1 MVKNDYV
8 MRMIEQLS
16 AVIGQIIGLKN
27 QKKFKESQEILNTT
41 LKRYLGLNLQ
51 SLDILSY
58 KDLIRIISAG
68 EKPDSEKCI
77 ILAELLKQESG
88 IYEAQGNYINAY
100 SLQLKSL
107 NILIEV
113 LLADADVYS
122 EQYLDKINEIINLVK
137 VYEIPSN
144 TKGLLFQFY
153 ELTGSYDKAEDVFF
167 EWLESEK
174 NSKDIINKGIAFYKR
189 LMNKGEE
196 ELIEGNLPVNEVVES
211 LNKLQEYPR

>member
-16 AVIGQIIGLKN
+16 VVIGQIIGLKN
-27 QKKFKESQEILNTT
+27 EKKYEESQEILNTT

-58 KDLIRIISAG
+58 RDLIRVISAG

-88 IYEAQGNYINAY
+88 IYAAQGNHIN
-100 SLQLKSL
+100 SFNLQLKSL

-113 LLADADVYS
+113 LLTDADVYS
-122 EQYLDKINEIINLVK
+122 EQYLDKIKEIINLVK
-137 VYEIPSN
+137 AYEIPSDS
-144 TKGLLFQFY
+144 KGLLFQFY

-174 NSKDIINKGIAFYKR
+174 DSKDVIDKGTAFYKR
-189 LMNKGEE
+189 LMDKGEK
-196 ELIEGNLPVNEVVES
+196 ELIKGNLPVNEVVEG
-211 LNKLQEYPR
+211 LKKLQEYPR